1 MKLNQIF
8 LLGLFLISSVFAA
21 PVLETLQVGSDQRK
35 MLTYVPSGLEPGS
48 PLIISIHG
56 MDQDPNYQHTNTR
69 WDQVADTARF
79 AVVYPQSMQSGFST
93 WDINTKST
101 SNKDIQFFLAI
112 IDDMEKRYEIDRNR
126 VYLGGFSMGGMISY
140 LAMGV
145 IADKIAAFAPI
156 SGYLMGGDSYQ
167 SSRPIP
173 IIHTHGTS
181 DGVVNYSGVANIV
194 SGWRTRNGCPS
205 QATTTQPKSGTT
217 RDFWGPCDEGV
228 DMVLVTIQG
237 KDHEPSGTS
246 VEIWNFVKN
255 YSLGPVGFGFKTK
268 AKISLNPGVTQ
279 VAKLETNGEGTV
291 SFSISGGADK
301 DKFVL
306 NGSDL
311 SFKEAPA
318 YQASGSN
325 QYAVSITAKE
335 GDKTATL
342 DMTVT
347 ILKPQMP
354 YKGTAWAI
362 PGKIEVEDYD
372 VGSDENPSYSD
383 LGGGSASEQ
392 TDYRNDRVDV
402 IKSIGNGYAVGH
414 TQTGEWMEYT
424 VDVKAEGVYTLQA
437 NVVSG
442 NDGSSFRL
450 FIGDEPIT
458 ENITVPNTDANYA
471 TYGVVTAK
479 TSVLSKGTHVI
490 RLEIT
495 GNWFDIDWLNFSNG
509 NTSIRNPIKY
519 SNSDVKS
526 CRLYNL
532 QGAYMGT
539 FNTSN
544 LTSLKHEIQK
554 SNVKAGAY
562 IVRSTDGHV
571 NKLIKIKKY

>member
-1 MKLNQIF
+1 MKLNQI
-8 LLGLFLISSVFAA
+8 LLIGLLLISSVFAA
-21 PVLETLQVGSDQRK
+21 PVSETLQVGSDQRK

-79 AVVYPQSMQSGFST
+79 AVVYPQSMQSGYST

-112 IDDMEKRYEIDRNR
+112 IDDMEKRYQIDRNR
-126 VYLGGFSMGGMISY
+126 VYLGGFSMGGMITY

-156 SGYLMGGDSYQ
+156 SGYLMQGDSYQ

-173 IIHTHGTS
+173 IIHTHGTK
-181 DGVVNYSGVANIV
+181 DGVVGYDGVANII

-228 DMVLVTIQG
+228 DMVLVSIQG

-268 AKISLNPGVTQ
+268 SKISLNPGVTQ

-301 DKFVL
+301 DMFVL
-306 NGSDL
+306 SGSDL
-311 SFKEAPA
+311 SFKEAPT

-325 QYAVSITAKE
+325 QYAVSITAKA
-335 GDKTATL
+335 GDETATL

-362 PGKIEVEDYD
+362 PGKIEAEDYD
-372 VGSDENPSYSD
+372 VGSDENPACSD
-383 LGGGSASEQ
+383 LGGGTASEQ
-392 TDYRNDRVDV
+392 TDYRTDKVDV

-414 TQTGEWMEYT
+414 TQTGEWTEYT
-424 VDVKAEGVYTLQA
+424 VDVKAEGVYTLEA

-442 NDGSSFRL
+442 NDGSSIRL

-458 ENITVPNTDANYA
+458 ENISVPNTDANYA
-471 TYGVVTAK
+471 AYGVVTAK
-479 TSVLSKGTHVI
+479 TSALSIGTHVI

-495 GNWFDIDWLNFSNG
+495 GNWVDIDWLNFSNG
-509 NTSIRNPIKY
+509 TISIGNTLNY
-519 SNSDVKS
+519 SSSEVKS
-526 CRLYNL
+526 YRLYNF

-539 FNTSN
+539 FNASN
-544 LTSLKHEIQK
+544 LTSLKNEIQK

-562 IVRSTDGHV
+562 MVRSTDGHV
-571 NKLIKIKKY
+571 NKLIQIKK